1 MLFVWVVG
9 ISVMLQETCRNFI
22 LLLRMIS
29 NSFAIIE
36 RSRPWLLT
44 DVLTNRHL
52 CILCQNLT
60 LLALTEILKYSLI
73 LQMETLEV

>member
-9 ISVMLQETCRNFI
+9 ISVMLQETCRYFI

-44 DVLTNRHL
+44 DVLTDGHV
-52 CILCQNLT
+52 CIFCQNLT
-60 LLALTEILKYSLI
+60 LFALREIHKYSLI